1 MHNSIL
7 YRMVPI
13 LVEVIMDN
21 VIFTLNVDS
30 AIAHILTF
38 ENRKN
43 RTWFFILVKKYVY
56 KQKRISVYTAFHLIH
71 VLLHSTLSKEIKF
84 PITNK
89 NKLNIYRL

>member
-13 LVEVIMDN
+13 LVEVIMDD

-30 AIAHILTF
+30 TITYILTF
-38 ENRKN
+38 ETRKKM
-43 RTWFFILVKKYVY
+43 TWVFILVEKYVY
-56 KQKRISVYTAFHLIH
+56 KQKRISVYTGFHLIH